1 MVTKVVTANDV
12 DNVTIVINGEN
23 KLQAKL
29 PATTP
34 SEVVIE
40 EVPDVTTANAV
51 VTVNGVERK
60 ITKLGKVNG
69 TDWLVF
75 QLGLPTNISV
85 ECGKVYRM
93 SDHFLVETPPV
104 VRVTTPNMGGKTPQ
118 TVKFDVNIFAETRTY
133 SYPYSES
140 NEYVW
145 NNFADFTYNP
155 AAAWITFS
163 AASIVFT
170 DGSSTTPSS
179 SSICTADYPRD

>member
-1 MVTKVVTANDV
+1 MKVCQDIDV
-12 DNVTIVINGEN
+12 DGVTIIINSEN
-23 KLQAKL
+23 KLQANL

-34 SEVVIE
+34 GEVVIE

-118 TVKFDVNIFAETRTY
+118 IVKFDVSIANEIRTY

-145 NNFADFTYNP
+145 NNFDDFTYDTLNNVWF
-155 AAAWITFS
+155 AFN

-179 SSICTADYPRD
+179 SSICSTEYPRD